1 MAEPLTSSDIIRER
15 MGFGVSPLASGETR
29 RAYAEAG
36 LSPLGTQ
43 ERERLAS
50 GGGISPMATRAE
62 KDAWVASEV
71 MAGRRDP
78 MDLPKAYGGMGER
91 PEATT
96 RRGYRMQQEWDKQ
109 YEMMQ
114 EQQKIAR
121 EMEAE
126 QRRIALTER
135 QEARLQKD
143 QDLEIEASEIAER
156 NNEKMQKGADFI
168 LKSIRGGVPLPS
180 GNFSAPIL
188 PTDPDAVPALY
199 NLLNMDGAEHP
210 TVQKVV
216 PDLLQRALQYQEKEM
231 TSLAAEAKADAE
243 AKVTIAKDLGAYG
256 MSIADFTKDGKID
269 YVAANEAIG
278 KKYAEGEKM
287 KGVEAEAKEEKKS
300 ISGTISDL
308 QKDVIKIKG
317 EVARYKKL
325 LETSPSDKATQRQLQ
340 GALADQGI
348 LEDEINNLN
357 RQRGGQT
364 APQPQQGTTGQ
375 RPALGDIFGGR

>member
-1 MAEPLTSSDIIRER
+1 
-15 MGFGVSPLASGETR
+15 
-29 RAYAEAG
+29 
-36 LSPLGTQ
+36 
-43 ERERLAS
+43 
-50 GGGISPMATRAE
+50 MATRAE